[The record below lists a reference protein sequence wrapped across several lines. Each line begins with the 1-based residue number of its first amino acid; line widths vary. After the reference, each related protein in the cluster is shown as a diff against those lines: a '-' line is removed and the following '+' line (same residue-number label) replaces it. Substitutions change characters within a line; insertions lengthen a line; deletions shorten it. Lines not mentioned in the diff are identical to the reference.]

1 MNRKEIKKIITENV
15 TLQIASD
22 WYHEAEKLM
31 HFDYGFNGDFL
42 DSISCTDEA
51 ERFDYALDLFENQ
64 CEKLLA
70 ERLETVWLNPL
81 MNKA

>member
-1 MNRKEIKKIITENV
+1 MDRKEIKKIITENV

-42 DSISCTDEA
+42 DSISCTNEPD
-51 ERFDYALDLFENQ
+51 RFDYALDLFENQ

-70 ERLETVWLNPL
+70 GRNPL
-81 MNKA
+81 PAKTTLFNA

>member
-42 DSISCTDEA
+42 DSISCTSEPD
-51 ERFDYALDLFENQ
+51 RFDYALDLFENQ
-64 CEKLLA
+64 CEKLLVG
-70 ERLETVWLNPL
+70 RNPL
-81 MNKA
+81 PAKTTLFNA